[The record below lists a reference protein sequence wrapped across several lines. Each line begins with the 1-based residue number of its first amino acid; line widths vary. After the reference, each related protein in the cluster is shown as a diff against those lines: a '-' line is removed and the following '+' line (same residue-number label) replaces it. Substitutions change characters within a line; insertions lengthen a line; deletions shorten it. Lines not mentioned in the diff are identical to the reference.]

1 MLFIGVDLGTSSV
14 KLVLFDGKSV
24 LRTVRKSYPVFHPQD
39 GWSEQN
45 PEDWYTA
52 VLSGIGKLLHGISA
66 GQVAGISFSG
76 QMHGLV
82 TLDAEGRVIR
92 RAILW
97 NDGRCEKQVRY
108 LNEEIGEEY
117 LVSHT
122 GNIAFA
128 GFTAPKLLWM
138 RENEPELFAKIDKIM
153 LPKDY
158 IAYRLTGRAATD
170 VTDASGTLLFDVKNR
185 CWSREMCDVCGIS
198 GSMLPDVLESCE
210 TSGTVLAGT
219 CGMFGL
225 RPDTRVVIG
234 AGDNAASA
242 VGVGAVSDGDC
253 NLSLGTSGTMLV
265 ASGKYLELSN
275 HAIHFFCHANG
286 GFHTLACI
294 LSAASAEEWWIKG
307 ILDSDYNFEEG
318 KIRELGTNRVFFLP
332 YLAGERSPHNDTG
345 LRGVFFGLSGET
357 TREDMTLAVMEGV
370 AFAFRDNLEIM
381 RRSGICVRRA
391 TVSGGG
397 ASSALWRTILCNV
410 LGIPLLNTHGRDAA
424 GLGAA
429 LIAARGCGT
438 VPEDPLADCELCE
451 PDAELVRRYEE
462 RYHLF
467 REYFSALE
475 HVPRRGAQ

>member
-1 MLFIGVDLGTSSV
+1 MMFIGIDLGTSSV
-14 KLVLFDGKSV
+14 KLVLFDGESIV
-24 LRTVRKSYPVFHPQD
+24 RTVRKSYPLFHPRD

-45 PEDWYTA
+45 PEDWYAA
-52 VLSGIGKLLHGISA
+52 VLSGIGELLHGIQA
-66 GQVAGISFSG
+66 EQVAAISFSG

-82 TLDAEGRVIR
+82 ALDADGKVIR

-97 NDGRCEKQVRY
+97 NDGRCEQQVRY
-108 LNEEIGEEY
+108 LNEEIGEDF
-117 LVSHT
+117 LIAHT

-138 RENEPELFAKIDKIM
+138 RENEPDLFAKIKKIM

-185 CWSREMCDVCGIS
+185 RWSQGMCDVCGIS
-198 GSMLPDVLESCE
+198 QDILPDVLESYE
-210 TSGTVLAGT
+210 TSGTVPAQV

-234 AGDNAASA
+234 AGDNAASG
-242 VGVGAVSDGDC
+242 VGVGALSDGEC

-265 ASGKYLELSN
+265 ACKQYLELPN

-286 GFHTLACI
+286 EYHALACI
-294 LSAASAEEWWIKG
+294 LSAASADEWWIKS
-307 ILDSDYNFEEG
+307 ILNSDFQYEEA
-318 KIRELGTNRVFFLP
+318 KVSALGTNRVFFLP

-345 LRGVFFGLSGET
+345 LRGAFFGISNQT

-381 RRSGICVRRA
+381 RRAGIPVHRA
-391 TVSGGG
+391 TVCGGG
-397 ASSALWRTILCNV
+397 AASSLWRKILCNV
-410 LGIPLLNTHGRDAA
+410 LGIPLQYAQGQDAA
-424 GLGAA
+424 ALGAA
-429 LIAARGCGT
+429 LLAAHGCGAAAHIS
-438 VPEDPLADCELCE
+438 LGDCERIE
-451 PDAELVRRYEE
+451 PTAQLVRLYNE
-462 RYHLF
+462 RYDLF
-467 REYFSALE
+467 REYFSALDRA
-475 HVPRRGAQ
+475 PRGGA